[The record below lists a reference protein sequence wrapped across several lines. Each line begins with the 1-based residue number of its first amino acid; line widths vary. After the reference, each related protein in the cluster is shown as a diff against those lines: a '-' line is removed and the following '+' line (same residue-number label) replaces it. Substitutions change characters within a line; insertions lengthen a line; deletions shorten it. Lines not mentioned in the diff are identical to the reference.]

1 MVFEKTCIFW
11 KIRGTLIIFR
21 TQSTRTRQLGLHENS
36 DEKTQTT
43 KTQTRKLGGENSD
56 DEKRKLR
63 RENSDEI
70 YKDIA
75 ASAAKENVAEGWS

>member
-1 MVFEKTCIFW
+1 M
-11 KIRGTLIIFR
+11 
-21 TQSTRTRQLGLHENS
+21 HENS

-43 KTQTRKLGGENSD
+43 KSQTRKLGGENSD

-75 ASAAKENVAEGWS
+75 ASAAKENVAEGDGRGKRGGLKMTATRSTTTYFGRGVLKSPF